1 MAERTPAPP
10 FPSDYRNHM
19 MKFGLGLCMQQLQ
32 GEDMT
37 VRFQELVQQVRLAKQ
52 LGFVSVSASQH
63 YLSAP
68 DQYIQPIPTL
78 SRLVDETDGMA
89 LILGV
94 VVLPLQ
100 HPLSLAEDVATLDV
114 ISGGRVVM
122 GVALGYR
129 DEENEAFNLN
139 PRKRVSRFE
148 ESLEIVK
155 QLWEG
160 DPVTFEGQ
168 HFQMKDVQISCRPA
182 QRPRPRIAIGA
193 SIEKGIRRAARIGD
207 SWVCAPHA
215 TIETVKS
222 QQAFYYECLDEFGK
236 RRPRGANLAR
246 ECYVAPTYREAI
258 RGGHKYISGKY
269 KSYHE
274 WGQDDAMP
282 DDETFVLEAE
292 ELARDRFV
300 VGDPKAVIDEIQ
312 RYKEELGLTSMGFRV
327 QWPGMANAEVLRTI
341 RLLGEEVLPHV

>member
-1 MAERTPAPP
+1 M
-10 FPSDYRNHM
+10 N
-19 MKFGLGLCMQQLQ
+19 FGLGLCMQQVAGDDL
-32 GEDMT
+32 T
-37 VRFQELVQQVRLAKQ
+37 VRFKEIVEQVRLAREV
-52 LGFVSVSASQH
+52 GFGSISASQH

-78 SRLVDETDGMA
+78 SRLVDETEGMA
-89 LILGV
+89 LVLGV

-114 ISGGRVVM
+114 MSGGRVIM

-129 DEENEAFNLN
+129 DEENEAFNLD

-155 QLWEG
+155 RLWKGE
-160 DPVTFEGQ
+160 PVTFEGQ

-182 QRPRPRIAIGA
+182 QRPRPRIALGA
-193 SIEKGIRRAARIGD
+193 SIDKGIRRAARLGD
-207 SWVCAPHA
+207 SWICAPHA
-215 TIETVKS
+215 TLDTVKS
-222 QQAFYYECLDEFGK
+222 QQAFYYECLDELGK
-236 RRPRGANLAR
+236 PRPRGANLAR
-246 ECYVAPTYREAI
+246 ECYVAPSYKEALT
-258 RGGHKYISGKY
+258 RGHRYIAGKY

-292 ELARDRFV
+292 ELAKDRFV
-300 VGDPKAVIDEIQ
+300 VGDPIAVRDEIQ

-327 QWPGMANAEVLRTI
+327 QWPGMDNREVLRTI
-341 RLLGEEVLPHV
+341 RLLGEEVLPHVQ